1 MQPFWIYL
9 LRCADGSYYTGHTDD
24 LEHRIGEHQAGIT
37 ECYTLSCRPVE
48 LVWAQECATRDE
60 ALAAERQVKGWS
72 RKKKEAMIRGDWGEV
87 SRLAR
92 TKSGHPSTGSGR
104 TDFVDSAALPFT
116 RPACPAGFVPPIGSV
131 RPANSICLINPICPS
146 DPVRPEPV
154 EGQKSPSLS
163 APSDTCHLGL
173 DFGTSGARACVVD
186 GAGCIV
192 HEARCVTEQTPEGWR
207 TSLHELLM
215 GLPQDLAGRLVS
227 ICVDATSATVLLCD
241 AALEPVSPALLY
253 HDARAT
259 AEAAELKSLAPP
271 GHTAA
276 SATSGL
282 AKFLW
287 LMRHVD
293 LSRAAYFLHQA
304 DWLAALL
311 TGLGG
316 ISDYHNALKTGYDVE
331 RLCWPEWVRALPRA
345 ALLPAVVAPGEALA
359 PVSAAVARRF
369 GIAPECQV
377 HAGTTDSI
385 AAFIAAGVSQ
395 PGEAVTSLG
404 TTLVLKLL
412 SERRVEAAEFG
423 VYSHR
428 YGDLWLA
435 GGASNAGGGVLR
447 QFFDD
452 AQLAE
457 LSARIDPASDS
468 PLDFYPLPSPG
479 ERFPIND
486 PTLEPRL
493 SPRSLRPGS
502 GQAPDDAEFLHG
514 LLQGLSR
521 IEAAGY
527 TKLAELGATP
537 LRSVVTAGGGAKNV
551 VWQAMRQRLLGVPVT
566 RAAHGEAAYG
576 AALLAKSGLPST

>member
-1 MQPFWIYL
+1 M
-9 LRCADGSYYTGHTDD
+9 
-24 LEHRIGEHQAGIT
+24 
-37 ECYTLSCRPVE
+37 
-48 LVWAQECATRDE
+48 
-60 ALAAERQVKGWS
+60 
-72 RKKKEAMIRGDWGEV
+72 
-87 SRLAR
+87 
-92 TKSGHPSTGSGR
+92 
-104 TDFVDSAALPFT
+104 
-116 RPACPAGFVPPIGSV
+116 
-131 RPANSICLINPICPS
+131 
-146 DPVRPEPV
+146 
-154 EGQKSPSLS
+154 
-163 APSDTCHLGL
+163 HLGL

-186 GAGCIV
+186 GAGSVV
-192 HEARCVTEQTPEGWR
+192 HETRCGFAGQTPESWR
-207 TSLHELLM
+207 VALHALLA
-215 GLPQDLAGRLVS
+215 GLPAELAGRLAS

-253 HDARAT
+253 NDARAV

-276 SATSGL
+276 SSTSGL

-287 LMRHVD
+287 LTRQASV
-293 LSRAAYFLHQA
+293 SRAAYFLHQA

-316 ISDYHNALKTGYDVE
+316 VSDYHNALKTGYDVE
-331 RLCWPEWVRALPRA
+331 ALSWPDWVRVLPHA
-345 ALLPAVVAPGEALA
+345 ALLPAVIAPGEALA

-369 GIAPECQV
+369 GIAPDCRV

-385 AAFIAAGVSQ
+385 AAFIAAGVAQ

-428 YGDLWLA
+428 FGDLWLA

-452 AQLAE
+452 KQLAE
-457 LSARIDPASDS
+457 LSSNINPASDS
-468 PLDFYPLPSPG
+468 PLDYYPLPAPG

-486 PTLEPRL
+486 PQLAPRL
-493 SPRSLRPGS
+493 SPRP
-502 GQAPDDAEFLHG
+502 ADDAKFLHG
-514 LLQGLSR
+514 LLQGLAR

-527 TKLAELGATP
+527 AKLAELGAMP
-537 LRSVVTAGGGAKNV
+537 LRAVVTAGGGAKNPA
-551 VWQAMRQRLLGVPVT
+551 WMQMRQRLLGVPVAS
-566 RAAHGEAAYG
+566 AAQGEAAYG
-576 AALLAKSGLPST
+576 AALLGMRGLAVRPAST